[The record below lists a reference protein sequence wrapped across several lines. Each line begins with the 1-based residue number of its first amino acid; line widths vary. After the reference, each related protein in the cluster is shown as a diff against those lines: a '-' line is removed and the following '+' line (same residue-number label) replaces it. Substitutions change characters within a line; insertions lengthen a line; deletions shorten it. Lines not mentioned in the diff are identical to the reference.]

1 MKILSMA
8 TLAFGLCW
16 LFLWVL
22 YWLVGKRFDVR
33 RAAVLGFAF
42 GPIYYVSYLFLCDL
56 VFGTGFS
63 VCLFLGVLK

>member
-8 TLAFGLCW
+8 ALAFGLCW

-22 YWLVGKRFDVR
+22 YWLVGKRSDVR

-42 GPIYYVSYLFLCDL
+42 GPIYYVGYLFLCDL
-56 VFGTGFS
+56 LLGTDFS
-63 VCLFLGVLK
+63 SCLFLGIPK